1 SGVFSTADED
11 VPAKSPF
18 QRAQESIE
26 KKFNEAS
33 QRAQE
38 RALKKLAPAPG
49 WKPFG
54 TPAKRR
60 LDGKDWL
67 IEKTGKEFHWPKM
80 NYLGPGTQLQKRLRR
95 GDQGVNRL
103 DGLAKIH
110 DIDYSKVKNL
120 QDKWKADD
128 KMIRAISKLPG
139 KKTMQERI
147 VKKIMQTKRKLKL

>member
-1 SGVFSTADED
+1 MGKTGKRQVRRKR
-11 VPAKSPF
+11 PQNK
-18 QRAQESIE
+18 R
-26 KKFNEAS
+26 
-33 QRAQE
+33 
-38 RALKKLAPAPG
+38 
-49 WKPFG
+49 
-54 TPAKRR
+54 KRR
-60 LDGKDWL
+60 QRGAALDIQKR

-110 DIDYSKVKNL
+110 DIDYSKAKNL

>member
-1 SGVFSTADED
+1 M
-11 VPAKSPF
+11 AKIGKRNVRRKRQQKGKKRG
-18 QRAQESIE
+18 QRGA
-26 KKFNEAS
+26 
-33 QRAQE
+33 
-38 RALKKLAPAPG
+38 G
-49 WKPFG
+49 
-54 TPAKRR
+54 
-60 LDGKDWL
+60 LDIQKL

-110 DIDYSKVKNL
+110 DTDYSKAKNL